1 MPAPLDPHAIRPAFP
16 ALAGDT
22 VFMDNAG
29 GSQVLGRV
37 VDRIADYLLTSNVQL
52 GASYAAS
59 VRAGER
65 VAESR
70 RRAAE
75 LIGAARPEEVVIG
88 GSATALLRQLVQG
101 LAGWFGPGDEVVVTN
116 LDHEANIGAWLTL
129 AERGVVLRVWEVNRD
144 SLQLELADLDALL
157 TRRTRLVAL
166 TYASNVLGSITPVPE
181 AVRRARAVGAMVC
194 VDGVA
199 YAPHRAVDVQALD
212 VDFYV
217 FSFYKVFGPH
227 LGLLYGKYEHLLR
240 MANLNHFFIAPDD
253 IPYKL
258 QPGHQ
263 NYELSYGAIGI
274 GDYLDELGAGID
286 ADGNRRARIVAA
298 FDAIALHE
306 AGLAERLLRYLRG
319 RNSVTIIGEPTGDPA
334 KRVATV
340 SFTVRGVP
348 SEAVV
353 RAVDRHGIGIRYGDF
368 YAKRLIG
375 ALGLEAQGG
384 VVRVSMV
391 HYNTA
396 NEVDRLIQ
404 ALDEA
409 F

>member
-1 MPAPLDPHAIRPAFP
+1 MPAPLDPQAIRPAFP
-16 ALAGDT
+16 GLAADT

-29 GSQVLGRV
+29 GSQILGRV
-37 VDRIADYLLTSNVQL
+37 VDRIADFLLTSNVQL
-52 GASYAAS
+52 GASYATS

-88 GSATALLRQLVQG
+88 GSSTALLRQLVQG
-101 LAGWFGPGDEVVVTN
+101 LGSWFNPGDEVVVTN
-116 LDHEANIGAWLTL
+116 VDHEANIGAWLSL
-129 AERGVVLRVWEVNRD
+129 AERGVVVRVWEVNRD
-144 SLQLELADLDALL
+144 SLALELADLDALL

-181 AVRRARAVGAMVC
+181 VVRRARAVGALVC

-212 VDFYV
+212 ADFYV

-227 LGLLYGKYEHLLR
+227 LALLYGKYEHLLR
-240 MANLNHFFIAPDD
+240 MANLNHYFIAPDD

-258 QPGHQ
+258 QPGNQ

-274 GDYLDELGAGID
+274 GDYLDEIGEGAD
-286 ADGNRRARIVAA
+286 RRARIVSA

-319 RNSVTIIGEPTGDPA
+319 RNSVTIIGEPTGGPA
-334 KRVATV
+334 RRVATI
-340 SFTVRGVP
+340 SFIVQGVP

-353 RAVDRHGIGIRYGDF
+353 RAVDRHGIGIRFGDF
-368 YAKRLIG
+368 YAKRLIW
-375 ALGLEAQGG
+375 ALGLEAGGG

-396 NEVDRLIQ
+396 DEVDRLIQ